1 MEAADKE
8 GQLEKEIHVGDFT
21 DLMNNIPELSPMA
34 KRETYVD
41 QHGIEIQVITPLS
54 GSAVQYISAL
64 EVQTN
69 QGPMRLQFG
78 IRAESL
84 EDAAKGWRVAA
95 KEALQEFGKKMLE
108 NQRRILLPDSPQ
120 ANTVPFRTIN

>member
-1 MEAADKE
+1 M
-8 GQLEKEIHVGDFT
+8 GDFT

-84 EDAAKGWRVAA
+84 EDAAKVGGLPPRKPCRSSARKCWRTSAVSCC
-95 KEALQEFGKKMLE
+95 
-108 NQRRILLPDSPQ
+108 RIVHKPIRCLSGPSTDHDG
-120 ANTVPFRTIN
+120 A

>member
-1 MEAADKE
+1 M
-8 GQLEKEIHVGDFT
+8 GDFT